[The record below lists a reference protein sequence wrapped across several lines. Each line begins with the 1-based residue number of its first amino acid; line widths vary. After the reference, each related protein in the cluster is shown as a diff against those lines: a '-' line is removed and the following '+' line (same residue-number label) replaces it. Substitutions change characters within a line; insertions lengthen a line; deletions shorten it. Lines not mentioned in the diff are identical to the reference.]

1 MEITDEMLKAAR
13 MGPYQELA
21 WQLKFDLK
29 PELSESQKSHFID
42 DFASFADKKQL
53 GLAGQ
58 LGDFVVVSI
67 VNRKAVTVEEQQLL
81 KGWLTKRSEILLD
94 HENVGDGYT
103 DAWYEQLRQYQE
115 PQTDTFA
122 KFFS

>member
-29 PELSESQKSHFID
+29 PELSESEKSHFTD
-42 DFASFADKKQL
+42 DFAHYADENQL

-58 LGDFVVVSI
+58 LGDFVIVSI

-81 KGWLTKRSEILLD
+81 KGWLTKRSEIILVY
-94 HENVGDGYT
+94 ENVGDVYT
-103 DAWYEQLRQYQE
+103 DAWYEQLMHYQE